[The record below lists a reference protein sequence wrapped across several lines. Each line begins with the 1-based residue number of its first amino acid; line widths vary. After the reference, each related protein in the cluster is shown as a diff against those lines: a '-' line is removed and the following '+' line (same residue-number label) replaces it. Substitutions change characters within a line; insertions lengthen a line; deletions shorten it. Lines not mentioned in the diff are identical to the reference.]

1 MTYLSVTDQ
10 IGLNNVR
17 KILTKFCMLEF
28 FFKFK
33 HWIGDLFD
41 SSGKASSNQNQKSQ
55 NNNNMA
61 MFNYGVGGNEIKV
74 DANEAIQE
82 IQENKS
88 LIVSQLT
95 TDESYT
101 PEIVTGLKTV
111 DDVFK
116 HFQPSISV
124 QHETEDGS
132 VINEEFRFQNL
143 GDFTPKSLTQKSDY
157 LQQLSMEQEQ
167 YNKIVRQLKTNKVLR
182 SMLENEQTRAAFVEV
197 LKEVAQEL
205 EK

>member
-1 MTYLSVTDQ
+1 
-10 IGLNNVR
+10 LNVLLNILI
-17 KILTKFCMLEF
+17 KTLTKFFILKF

-33 HWIGDLFD
+33 QWIGQLFD
-41 SSGKASSNQNQKSQ
+41 ADKINSHQNITSQ

-74 DANEAIQE
+74 DANEAIQN

-95 TDESYT
+95 TDESYV
-101 PEIVTGLKTV
+101 PEIVTGLKTM
-111 DDVFK
+111 DDVFR
-116 HFQPSISV
+116 HFQPSVSV
-124 QHETEDGS
+124 QHETEDGN
-132 VINEEFRFQNL
+132 VVEEEFRFQSL

-167 YNKIVRQLKTNKVLR
+167 YNKIVRQLKTNKILR
-182 SMLENEQTRAAFVEV
+182 NMLENDQTRAAFVEV

>member
-1 MTYLSVTDQ
+1 
-10 IGLNNVR
+10 
-17 KILTKFCMLEF
+17 MLQF

-33 HWIGDLFD
+33 HWIGHLFD
-41 SSGKASSNQNQKSQ
+41 AGKSNSHQYGKSQ

-61 MFNYGVGGNEIKV
+61 MFNYGVGGNEVKV

-82 IQENKS
+82 IQENKT

-95 TDESYT
+95 TDEPYT

-111 DDVFK
+111 DDVFRY
-116 HFQPSISV
+116 FQPSVAV
-124 QHETEDGS
+124 QHETEDGNI
-132 VINEEFRFQNL
+132 VEEEFRFQNL
-143 GDFTPKSLTQKSDY
+143 ADFTPKNLTQNSNY

-167 YNKIVRQLKTNKVLR
+167 YNKIVRQLKTNKILR
-182 SMLENEQTRAAFVEV
+182 NMLENEQTRAAFVEV